1 MEEKIILKNGKQVI
15 FAIMGLLFLWANNDI
30 SLSDTLNNAAV
41 LTDFSFGYSKIIGN
55 YNKDDLDDYFK
66 NIGPDAN
73 NVEYNDEILH
83 KINKSNKCIK
93 TILLDQSILSGIGN
107 IYADEI
113 LFKARINP
121 FMKGKDISKN
131 DLENIIKYSKEILDD
146 SIKHKGTT
154 IKSYTFSLNHAGS
167 YQDYLLVHKN
177 DGKHCKVCNEII
189 LKTKIDGRSTYYCK
203 KCQGVK

>member
-1 MEEKIILKNGKQVI
+1 MKLINKN
-15 FAIMGLLFLWANNDI
+15 
-30 SLSDTLNNAAV
+30 
-41 LTDFSFGYSKIIGN
+41 
-55 YNKDDLDDYFK
+55 DLDDYFK

-189 LKTKIDGRSTYYCK
+189 LKAKIDGRSTYYCK

>member
-1 MEEKIILKNGKQVI
+1 MKLINKN
-15 FAIMGLLFLWANNDI
+15 
-30 SLSDTLNNAAV
+30 
-41 LTDFSFGYSKIIGN
+41 
-55 YNKDDLDDYFK
+55 DLDDYFK

-131 DLENIIKYSKEILDD
+131 DLENILKYSKEILDD